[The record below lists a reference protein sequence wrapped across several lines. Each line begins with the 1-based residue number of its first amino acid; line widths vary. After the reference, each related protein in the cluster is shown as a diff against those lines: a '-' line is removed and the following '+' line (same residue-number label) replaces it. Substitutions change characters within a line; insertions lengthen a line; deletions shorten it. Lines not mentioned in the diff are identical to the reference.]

1 MLTETPSLLITDDD
15 RDFRETLR
23 AAFEPIGFNT
33 HLASNGLEA
42 LDIVENHPIHLALF
56 DMHMP
61 QMTGL
66 ETIRLLKRYRATLPC
81 ILMSAELDD
90 LVIHQ
95 ARLEHVFSVLSKL
108 EGLSPF
114 RRIVIQAM
122 RVTYSWETE

>member
-23 AAFEPIGFNT
+23 AAFEPIGFET
-33 HLASNGLEA
+33 HLASTGREA
-42 LDIVENHPIHLALF
+42 LEIVENRRIHLALF

-66 ETIRLLKRYRATLPC
+66 ETIRLLKKQRAMLPC
-81 ILMSAELDD
+81 ILMSADLDEMI
-90 LVIHQ
+90 IHQ
-95 ARLEHVFSVLSKL
+95 AEVEQVFSVLPKL
-108 EGLSPF
+108 GGLTPF